1 MKIFHC
7 GPNVIA
13 VYNCTK
19 KLHWIYNLF
28 FFLYQSVS
36 VCD

>member
-19 KLHWIYNLF
+19 KNYTGYIISF
-28 FFLYQSVS
+28 SFSTKV
-36 VCD
+36 